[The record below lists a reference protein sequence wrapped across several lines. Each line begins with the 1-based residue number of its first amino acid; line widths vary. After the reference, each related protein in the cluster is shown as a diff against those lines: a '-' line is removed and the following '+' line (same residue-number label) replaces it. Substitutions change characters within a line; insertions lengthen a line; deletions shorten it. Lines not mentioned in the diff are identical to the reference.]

1 VTRQDWQLDFATRPE
16 NFFIVAIV
24 LVGVLAAVVGLFDY

>member
-1 VTRQDWQLDFATRPE
+1 VTRQDRQPDFAARPE
-16 NFFIVAIV
+16 NFFIVSIV